1 MNVMTSLFKEKKKIL
16 FVAPEAAPFVKAGGL
31 GEVIFALPR
40 ALEDLGY
47 DVRVM
52 IPLYAGIN
60 QDKFKLKLIHRNLE
74 VPTGSENTEP
84 NEPANLICNVK
95 KYIPNN
101 DHNNHPPVITYFL
114 ENEEYY
120 EKRSNVYG
128 YNDDVVRWNLL
139 CRGVLE
145 FFRLTDEWTPDV
157 IISNDW
163 QTGFLPN
170 LLKTIYKDDSRLA
183 KIATI
188 FVIHNLY
195 YQGMFDHRYVAD
207 MDYDDGQSPIPSF
220 FDPRIYKINGM
231 RRGIMYSDKINTVSP
246 TYSREIMT
254 KDYGELLEELLKEK
268 RAHVSGVLNGIDYD
282 SFNPETDPNLI
293 NNYHYKSI
301 EKRENNKL
309 ELQARFNLPQNKD
322 IPLLCIASR
331 FVEQKGFDLFFNFLE
346 PVLREE
352 KIQLVVLG
360 SGDAKYMG
368 YFTEL
373 AEKLP
378 KQVGIHLNFDTTLP
392 RLIFGGADIILIP
405 SKFEPCGL
413 SQIEAMRYG
422 VIPIVRKTGGLADSV
437 IDVDPATGKGT
448 GFTFD
453 NFDSLSLALT
463 IARALED
470 FKNKKLWLKI
480 QKQAM
485 TQDFSWTK
493 SAVEYSKIINKA
505 ITYHKNNKK

>member
-1 MNVMTSLFKEKKKIL
+1 MTFLFKQNKKKIL

-31 GEVIFALPR
+31 GEVVFSLPR

-52 IPLYAGIN
+52 IPLYAGVN
-60 QDKFKLKLIHRNLE
+60 KEKYALE
-74 VPTGSENTEP
+74 MEYQGLNVPTGSESNDP
-84 NEPANLICNVK
+84 NEPGHLICNVK
-95 KYIPNN
+95 KYTPDGSENG
-101 DHNNHPPVITYFL
+101 HSPVTTYFL
-114 ENEEYY
+114 ENQEYY

-128 YNDDVVRWNLL
+128 YSDDVVRWNLL
-139 CRGVLE
+139 SRGVLE
-145 FFRLTDEWTPDV
+145 FLRLKSDWMPD
-157 IISNDW
+157 IIVSNDW
-163 QTGFLPN
+163 QTGFLSN
-170 LLKTIYKDDSRLA
+170 YLKTTYKDDPSLS
-183 KIATI
+183 KIATVFI
-188 FVIHNLY
+188 IHNLY
-195 YQGMFDHRYVAD
+195 YQGMFDHRYVSD

-254 KDYGELLEELLKEK
+254 KDYGELLEDLLKQK
-268 RAHVSGVLNGIDYD
+268 RAHVSGVLNGIDYEL
-282 SFNPETDPNLI
+282 FNPETDVNLVS
-293 NNYHYKSI
+293 NYNYKKI
-301 EKRENNKL
+301 EERVKNKL

-331 FVEQKGFDLFFNFLE
+331 FVEQKGFDLFFGFLE
-346 PVLREE
+346 PVIREL
-352 KIQLVVLG
+352 KVQLVVLG

-368 YFTEL
+368 YFNEL
-373 AEKLP
+373 SAKIP
-378 KQVGIHLNFDTTLP
+378 TQVSAHLNFDATLP

-437 IDVDPATGKGT
+437 TDFNPTTGKGT

-453 NFDSLSLALT
+453 HFDSLSLMLT
-463 IARALED
+463 IARALENY
-470 FKNKKLWLKI
+470 KNKPLWKKI
-480 QKQAM
+480 QTQAM
-485 TQDFSWTK
+485 REDFSWSK
-493 SAVEYSKIINKA
+493 SAEEYSKIFSKA
-505 ITYHKNNKK
+505 ISYRKTNKN